1 MQDKL
6 YNAIEISQWSV
17 QDIYDKDKHYILNLV
32 DKKDLLS
39 EKLNY
44 SFQSMQGF
52 SEMAAVKKVPNIITG
67 NIFKVRRAIHAFT

>member
-1 MQDKL
+1 MPWK
-6 YNAIEISQWSV
+6 ISQWAV
-17 QDIYDKDKHYILNLV
+17 QDIYNKDKQYVLNIV
-32 DKKDLLS
+32 EKKDFLS

-67 NIFKVRRAIHAFT
+67 NIFKVCRTIHAFT